1 MCGISEANVIYDHVM
16 FPSTCQINNGASF
29 VKVDRIYN
37 KRDNSPA
44 LLFQGVLSCPFY
56 LVVC

>member
-1 MCGISEANVIYDHVM
+1 M
-16 FPSTCQINNGASF
+16 FYVSVNEIGFTCDQICNGATF

-44 LLFQGVLSCPFY
+44 LLFLGVLSCILFIVRMVSRC
-56 LVVC
+56 L